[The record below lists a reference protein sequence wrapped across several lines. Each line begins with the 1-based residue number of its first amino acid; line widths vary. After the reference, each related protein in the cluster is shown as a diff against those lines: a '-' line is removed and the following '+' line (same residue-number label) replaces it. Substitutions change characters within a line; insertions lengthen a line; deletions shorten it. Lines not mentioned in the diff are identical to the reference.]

1 MLANDA
7 AGEQNPPL
15 PFEVEGCLDIAN
27 QAKELL
33 VQLTDEQYNY
43 VAAPYLQSSIG
54 QHMRHI
60 LDVFHAVEVWPSS
73 SFIDYDKRRR
83 HHPVEKQKDIA
94 LEEWNAIEQ
103 WLVGVPESALS
114 SPLTVSSEV
123 SLHQQMSP
131 ESASTLAREL
141 SFVASHAVHHFA
153 LLRVSL
159 CAQDIPSDRAF
170 GLAPATAS
178 YYRRGN

>member
-7 AGEQNPPL
+7 EGSNPPI
-15 PFEVEGCLDIAN
+15 PFEVEGCLDIAH

-43 VAAPYLQSSIG
+43 VAKPYLQSSIG

-60 LDVFHAVEVWPSS
+60 LDVFQSLMAWPAS

-83 HHPVEKQKDIA
+83 QHPVEKDKSIA
-94 LEEWNAIEQ
+94 LEEWGMIEQ
-103 WLVGVPESALS
+103 WVLGVSKEALT
-114 SPLTVSSEV
+114 SPLTVSGEV
-123 SLHQQMSP
+123 SLHQQVSP
-131 ESASTLAREL
+131 HASTTLGREL
-141 SFVASHAVHHFA
+141 SFVASHAIHHFA

-159 CAQDIPSDRAF
+159 CAQNIPTDHVF
-170 GLAPATAS
+170 GLAPTTAS
-178 YYRRGN
+178 YYRRGS